1 MIEILIEEIN
11 ILLKN
16 KVEFDK
22 EALEIFSV
30 DKVLDEKLE
39 LLKMF
44 KEA

>member
-11 ILLKN
+11 ELLKN

>member
-1 MIEILIEEIN
+1 MVTILIEEIN
-11 ILLKN
+11 ELLKN